1 MNDTNMTTSDAD
13 SEVPKRKSQLGI
25 GELARRAGIT
35 VPAVRYYETRNLIS
49 STRTRGN
56 VRVFARHTLRRLA
69 IIAAGQRVGL
79 TLGEI
84 AEALSELP
92 ADRAPSKAQWEQL
105 SSHWKLIVDRR
116 MVQLQSLRDSL
127 DGCIGCGCLSIT
139 NCSLVNP
146 GDEAAAEG
154 EGSRWIRKLDAGS
167 LSPSADIS

>member
-1 MNDTNMTTSDAD
+1 MTTSNAN
-13 SEVPKRKSQLGI
+13 SAVPQRKSQLGI

-49 STRTRGN
+49 STRTSGN

-69 IIAAGQRVGL
+69 IIAAGQRVGM

-92 ADRAPSKAQWEQL
+92 ADRAPNKAHWEQL
-105 SSHWKLIVDRR
+105 STHWKLIVDRR
-116 MVQLQSLRDSL
+116 VSQLESLRDSL
-127 DGCIGCGCLSIT
+127 DSCIGCGCLSYS
-139 NCSLVNP
+139 NCSLMNP

-154 EGSRWIRKLDAGS
+154 EGSRWIRKLDANS
-167 LSPSADIS
+167 RNQSSDVS